1 MGKFILGILAII
13 LLQVI
18 FFGYTSRYWSIP
30 KEPGMVKS
38 RPNLPTVRRPTELA
52 QAEPPAAS
60 VAEVPSPARETQN
73 RPDERRV
80 STSAIAR
87 PKTGSNVAMRKR
99 VMANRVP
106 SRTYTVKAESR
117 PYDNRLGTVIPRG
130 HTMVLVDK
138 FPPARNTSG
147 TSASVHVVKPRN
159 RSFLAK
165 SFSVVV
171 KKPWGWM
178 KSLASKL
185 D

>member
-30 KEPGMVKS
+30 SEPRLVKS
-38 RPNLPTVRRPTELA
+38 RPAAPDMRRPNDIARVETPTA
-52 QAEPPAAS
+52 PVSEPPSSAPQTQKRSGAPATATAA
-60 VAEVPSPARETQN
+60 AA
-73 RPDERRV
+73 
-80 STSAIAR
+80 TSRYKSFSAQPI
-87 PKTGSNVAMRKR
+87 RKR
-99 VMANRVP
+99 AVTDRAP
-106 SRTYTVKAESR
+106 SNTYTARTETRFSS
-117 PYDNRLGTVIPRG
+117 VIPKG
-130 HTMVLVDK
+130 HTMVLVDNLA
-138 FPPARNTSG
+138 PSPRAG
-147 TSASVHVVKPRN
+147 TVATVDVDKPRK
-159 RSFLAK
+159 RSLLAK